1 MLLRWMDV
9 FFFQFSFECFFG
21 NTCFGMAEEGC
32 DNGVV
37 EMDENEMNAREQM
50 TEASVVAVES
60 KRCVKKRFRPPFVGA
75 LVVVYKK
82 IFSLIR
88 QAFKTV
94 FHLGTLEPG
103 KLPGESIVKEMIA
116 NTRIWLIDQMGKNF
130 PRSKG
135 NFLLKC
141 WKKLEPLFLN
151 LICRDRRRNAVSLSL
166 LGGEVMENGS
176 DVSRV
181 VADALPEDVF
191 YVDSSV

>member
-1 MLLRWMDV
+1 M
-9 FFFQFSFECFFG
+9 
-21 NTCFGMAEEGC
+21 
-32 DNGVV
+32 
-37 EMDENEMNAREQM
+37 
-50 TEASVVAVES
+50 
-60 KRCVKKRFRPPFVGA
+60 
-75 LVVVYKK
+75 
-82 IFSLIR
+82 
-88 QAFKTV
+88 V

-130 PRSKG
+130 PHSKG

-151 LICRDRRRNAVSLSL
+151 LICRGRRRNAVGFLSP

>member
-1 MLLRWMDV
+1 MLLQWMDV

-21 NTCFGMAEEGC
+21 NTCFGMAAEDG
-32 DNGVV
+32 DNGVA

-50 TEASVVAVES
+50 AEASVVAVES
-60 KRCVKKRFRPPFVGA
+60 KRSVKKKSRPQFVGA
-75 LVVVYKK
+75 LLVVYKK
-82 IFSLIR
+82 ILSLIR
-88 QAFKTV
+88 QAFKMV

-103 KLPGESIVKEMIA
+103 ELPGESIVKEMIA

-135 NFLLKC
+135 NFLLKR

-151 LICRDRRRNAVSLSL
+151 LICRDRRRNAVGLSP
-166 LGGEVMENGS
+166 LGGEVTEKGS

-181 VADALPEDVF
+181 VADVLPEDVF